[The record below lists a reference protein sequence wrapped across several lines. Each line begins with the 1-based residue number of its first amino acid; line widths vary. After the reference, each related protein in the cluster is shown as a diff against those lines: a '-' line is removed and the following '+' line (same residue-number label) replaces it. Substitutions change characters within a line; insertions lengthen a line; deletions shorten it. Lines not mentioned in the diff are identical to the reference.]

1 MSEKIFTF
9 DIGRIMDEAFKAAKN
24 FGQVFEHGM
33 GDGFHRAGEYGDKCN
48 WRNVTDFDPHYSYPP
63 CNVYLTREKSLIFE
77 IALAGFE
84 EKDLNLQFRGDY
96 LYFSARIPEGTQ
108 AAEGLQY
115 FKKRLKLKNIEEQRY
130 YAPEDK
136 FDREKVSAIFK
147 NGLLRIEV
155 PPREN
160 VAEEEEIKIN
170 IVSED

>member
-1 MSEKIFTF
+1 MHFTYSANKI
-9 DIGRIMDEAFKAAKN
+9 
-24 FGQVFEHGM
+24 V
-33 GDGFHRAGEYGDKCN
+33 
-48 WRNVTDFDPHYSYPP
+48 
-63 CNVYLTREKSLIFE
+63 LI
-77 IALAGFE
+77 I
-84 EKDLNLQFRGDY
+84 DLIYRYY

-108 AAEGLQY
+108 AAEGRQY

-160 VAEEEEIKIN
+160 VAEAEEIKIN